1 MSETWIAFL
10 AGAAWLAV
18 FTAGLFAFANWVQRR
33 ERRQRDEQTSAR
45 YDQANVTGNTRP
57 LRNEES

>member
-1 MSETWIAFL
+1 MSENWIAFL

-33 ERRQRDEQTSAR
+33 DRRQRNERNRAR
-45 YDQANVTGNTRP
+45 YDQGITTSDRP
-57 LRNEES
+57 ERKGGA

>member
-10 AGAAWLAV
+10 AGAAWLAA

-33 ERRQRDEQTSAR
+33 DRRRQDEQTSAR
-45 YDQANVTGNTRP
+45 YYQTNVTGNTRP